1 MLDRQFKTDGMR
13 VIGMRVMRRKISLCL
28 GLSLT
33 TLASASYMML
43 DLAVSSPAIAQTAV
57 ALARHFRPDPVKL
70 QGRTSGSL
78 SMTSLSGQ
86 ANCRG
91 FASEQP
97 NHTINLTASF
107 PLVDFLV
114 YTKNVNDDTTMM
126 IKGPNGL
133 VMCAD
138 DEYRGRNPQLSR
150 RLPEGS
156 YQIWVGSRSAN
167 QAINYTLSVSE
178 IKQK

>member
-1 MLDRQFKTDGMR
+1 MLDRQFKTDGMSA
-13 VIGMRVMRRKISLCL
+13 MQKKISLCL

-33 TLASASYMML
+33 ALASTSYVML
-43 DLAVSSPAIAQTAV
+43 DLAFSSPAIAQTVV
-57 ALARHFRPDPVKL
+57 ALARHFRPDPLKL
-70 QGRTSGSL
+70 QGRTGGSV

-86 ANCRG
+86 TNCRG

-97 NHTINLTASF
+97 NHTINLTANF

-114 YTKNVNDDTTMM
+114 YTKNVNDDTTMT

-138 DEYRGRNPQLSR
+138 DEYQGRNPQLSR
-150 RLPEGS
+150 RLPEGT

-167 QAINYTLSVSE
+167 QSINYTLSVSE

>member
-1 MLDRQFKTDGMR
+1 MLGRHETSEMR
-13 VIGMRVMRRKISLCL
+13 AMYKSVGLCL
-28 GLSLT
+28 GLSMA
-33 TLASASYMML
+33 TLVGTSYL
-43 DLAVSSPAIAQTAV
+43 ILNPAISSPAIAQAAV

-70 QGRTSGSL
+70 QGRTSGAV

-86 ANCRG
+86 TNCRG
-91 FASEQP
+91 FANEQP
-97 NHTINLTASF
+97 NHTINLTANF

-114 YTKNVNDDTTMM
+114 YSRNVNDDMTMM

-138 DEYRGRNPQLSR
+138 DEYQGRNPQLSR
-150 RLPEGS
+150 RLPEGT

-167 QAINYTLSVSE
+167 QSINYTLSLSE

>member
-1 MLDRQFKTDGMR
+1 MLGRQFETDSMR
-13 VIGMRVMRRKISLCL
+13 AMRKRIWLSL
-28 GLSLT
+28 GLGAA
-33 TLASASYMML
+33 TLAGTSYIILNSAIFN
-43 DLAVSSPAIAQTAV
+43 PAIAQTAV
-57 ALARHFRPDPVKL
+57 ALARNFRPDPVKL
-70 QGRTSGSL
+70 QGRTGGSV

-97 NHTINLTASF
+97 NHTINLTANF

-138 DEYRGRNPQLSR
+138 DEYRGRNPQLTR

-156 YQIWVGSRSAN
+156 YQIWVGARNAN
-167 QAINYTLSVSE
+167 QSVNYTLSVSE